1 MAKYQSERLRSDPVE
16 EKLGESGIWAF
27 ESRHGATFSM
37 TTTVHRFPKL
47 LLIREGSGHVIGD
60 WGTLRCETGDCVLVP
75 PGLRHRIEDDPHHA
89 IWLYGLG
96 VATRLFS
103 CVPEMIAEL
112 PRGVLSSGQLKAI
125 AVEQRLRRIMY
136 LDGQSDAASRLACVA
151 SSLELFAEI
160 AAAVRVRQESIEP
173 LEARK
178 RVAECNEPSAA
189 MLEAYLSWLSHHF
202 YEPVTLDAAAH
213 ACGMSRR
220 LFTSTFKK
228 HVGMT
233 WLEHL
238 HRLRAKHAVEL
249 LRHTDRKVSSVA
261 FQCGFDDLTTF
272 YRVLA
277 KITGKTPTQLRDEA
291 FTPP

>member
-1 MAKYQSERLRSDPVE
+1 MRDVAERLRSGPVDE
-16 EKLGESGIWAF
+16 RLRESGVWAF
-27 ESRHGATFSM
+27 ESRHGASFSM

-47 LLIREGSGHVIGD
+47 LLIREGCGHVIGD

-75 PGLRHRIEDDPHHA
+75 PGLRHRIEDDPHRA

-103 CVPEMIAEL
+103 CVPEMIADL
-112 PRGVLSSGQLKAI
+112 PRGVLSSAQLKAI
-125 AVEQRLRRIMY
+125 AVEQRLKRILY
-136 LDGQSDAASRLACVA
+136 LDGRADAASRLACVA

-160 AAAVRVRQESIEP
+160 TAAVRVRQEP
-173 LEARK
+173 R
-178 RVAECNEPSAA
+178 ECRQPRGHDESHDDPSAA
-189 MLEAYLSWLSHHF
+189 MLNAYLCWLSHHF

-220 LFTSTFKK
+220 LFTSMFKK

-233 WLEHL
+233 WLEHV

-249 LRHTDRKVSSVA
+249 LCHTDRKVSSVA

-277 KITGKTPTQLRDEA
+277 KVTGKTPTQLRNEA
-291 FTPP
+291 ITRH

>member
-1 MAKYQSERLRSDPVE
+1 MRNVPERLRSGPVDE
-16 EKLGESGIWAF
+16 RLRESGVWAF
-27 ESRHGATFSM
+27 ESRHGASFSM
-37 TTTVHRFPKL
+37 TTTVRRFPKL
-47 LLIREGSGHVIGD
+47 LLIREGSGQVIGD
-60 WGTLRCETGDCVLVP
+60 WGNLRCETGDCVLVP
-75 PGLRHRIEDDPHHA
+75 PGLRHRIEDDPLRA

-112 PRGVLSSGQLKAI
+112 PRGVLSSAQLKAI
-125 AVEQRLRRIMY
+125 AVEQRLKRILY
-136 LDGQSDAASRLACVA
+136 LDGRADAASRLACVA

-160 AAAVRVRQESIEP
+160 AAAVRMRQEP
-173 LEARK
+173 R
-178 RVAECNEPSAA
+178 ECRQPRGHDESHDEPSAA
-189 MLEAYLSWLSHHF
+189 ILDAYLSWLSHHF

-220 LFTSTFKK
+220 LFTSMFKK

-233 WLEHL
+233 WLEHV
-238 HRLRAKHAVEL
+238 HRLRAKHAAEL
-249 LRHTDRKVSSVA
+249 LCHTDRKVSSVA

-277 KITGKTPTQLRDEA
+277 KVTGKTPTQLRNEA
-291 FTPP
+291 ITPP